1 MLIRIGSENAAIV
14 KSKVPGCFHDLV
26 TSFFFPPVRKERT
39 TLVPSVLR
47 PEVLAARR
55 EGVPDWL
62 VPQKVVGRYPDIEWY
77 VYHPEGC
84 FLRWWRVGHDVTCF
98 RHRDEVAGWRGL
110 APFME
115 WCRASCASARRRRSG
130 RSAWS
135 RRPQPAGHAPPRRH
149 HRPPACRDGFHGTGP
164 PMAKAAEGAVG
175 VLYRKDLAEA
185 KDPADV
191 RDSKVAEFNEKF
203 ANPYIAAQR
212 GFIDE
217 VIEPSMTRPKLIRA
231 LSLLRNKRDT
241 NPPRK
246 HGNIPL

>member
-1 MLIRIGSENAAIV
+1 MFDTTNLREIERACRLRHPRAFRAAIV
-14 KSKVPGCFHDLV
+14 ELSELIDEPEFQRA
-26 TSFFFPPVRKERT
+26 FPDARLIRT
-39 TLVPSVLR
+39 L

-62 VPQKVVGRYPDIEWY
+62 VPLMVVGRYPDIEWY

-135 RRPQPAGHAPPRRH
+135 RRPQPPGRLTGGGSRKLRREPH
-149 HRPPACRDGFHGTGP
+149 P
-164 PMAKAAEGAVG
+164 GAT
-175 VLYRKDLAEA
+175 
-185 KDPADV
+185 P
-191 RDSKVAEFNEKF
+191 
-203 ANPYIAAQR
+203 
-212 GFIDE
+212 
-217 VIEPSMTRPKLIRA
+217 
-231 LSLLRNKRDT
+231 
-241 NPPRK
+241 
-246 HGNIPL
+246 